1 MSTFR
6 LKTKITLGV
15 LFLYIMLLVV
25 SILGYYYL
33 NRLNEKAK
41 FILKDNY
48 ESLEYSKNMLVALE
62 DLPAHRAAAM
72 QTFSV
77 NLRKQQAN
85 VTERGEKDA
94 TEAVARIFELFKKD
108 STIEIGA
115 IKKNIYT
122 IMDLNM
128 AAIVGKNERV
138 KKTADNALLYIAIIS
153 GLCFVLGFT
162 FVYNFPG
169 YIANPIDA
177 LTQGIKDIANK
188 QYGKRLYFKSGDE
201 FGDLAAAF
209 NTMAQRLDE
218 YEHSNLARI
227 VFEKQRAEAVISSL
241 KDATIGFDVNN
252 VILFANTPAL
262 QLLNIPEKDLIGQPA
277 EEIAKRNDLLRF
289 LVNTKEN
296 APLKIVVDGKECFFT
311 RETTD
316 IRHEEKRIGYVVILR
331 NITTFKEQD
340 IAKTHFIA
348 TISHELKTPLAASD
362 FSIKLLEDER
372 TGVLSTEQK
381 ELLDSLK
388 QDNRRM
394 IKIVSELL
402 DLSQVESGN
411 IQLQPQPVT
420 AMNIVQYAMDTVQ
433 KQAAQREKEEEL
445 VFRGLQ
451 YVHAIGL
458 FQRKFA
464 NAYPPNI
471 DVLVDQRFLRKK
483 FKDPITNDD
492 FVPILAG
499 QGVPGSPQ
507 APGGQRGIGGPGGS
521 STPGGQNQPASS
533 TQPGGGRAGGP
544 PISAGSTG
552 QTSGGIQGVTSKSKD
567 QSIRLYNGRGHYNE
581 WAFVYIQQ
589 QQAGGGAAGTAAP
602 GPGGQR
608 GQPGQNQPPGPF
620 PGGNQPGRGGRG
632 GTPGAPNFPG
642 RGNNGGLGTFGGGGV
657 TPVQPPSPPRGRF

>member
-62 DLPAHRAAAM
+62 DLPKHRAAAM
-72 QTFSV
+72 AVFSD
-77 NLRKQQAN
+77 NLKKQQAN

-94 TEAVARIFELFKKD
+94 TAEVTRIFELLGKD
-108 STIEIGA
+108 TTTEVSA
-115 IKKNIYT
+115 IKKSIYT

-128 AAIVGKNERV
+128 AAIVGKNEKV
-138 KKTADNALLYIAIIS
+138 KKTADNALMYIAIIS
-153 GLCFVLGFT
+153 GVCFLLGFT

-169 YIANPIDA
+169 YIANPIHA
-177 LTQGIKDIANK
+177 LTEGIKGIANK
-188 QYGKRLYFKSGDE
+188 QYSKRLYFTSGDE
-201 FGDLAAAF
+201 FGDLATAF
-209 NTMAQRLDE
+209 NTMAQRLDD

-227 VFEKQRAEAVISSL
+227 MFEKQRAEAVIGSL

-252 VILFANTPAL
+252 IILFANSPAL
-262 QLLNIPEKDLIGQPA
+262 QLLNIPEGELIGQPA
-277 EEIAKRNDLLRF
+277 EVVAKRNDLLRF
-289 LVNTKEN
+289 LVSTQEN

-316 IRHEEKRIGYVVILR
+316 IQHEDKRIGYVVILR

-372 TGVLSTEQK
+372 TGTLSTEQK
-381 ELLDSLK
+381 ELVDSLK

-411 IQLQPQPVT
+411 IQLKPQPV
-420 AMNIVQYAMDTVQ
+420 AAVNIVQYAMDTVQ
-433 KQAAQREKEEEL
+433 KQAAQREVTIRTSVPDSVPMVLADVEKT
-445 VFRGLQ
+445 
-451 YVHAIGL
+451 AW
-458 FQRKFA
+458 
-464 NAYPPNI
+464 
-471 DVLVDQRFLRKK
+471 VLVNLLTNAIRYSAHGAAIDLQITATGTEMVSFVVQDYGNGIPAAFRSKIFERF
-483 FKDPITNDD
+483 FQ
-492 FVPILAG
+492 VPSMKGHKGSGLGLA
-499 QGVPGSPQ
+499 
-507 APGGQRGIGGPGGS
+507 
-521 STPGGQNQPASS
+521 
-533 TQPGGGRAGGP
+533 
-544 PISAGSTG
+544 ISKEFIEA
-552 QTSGGIQGVTSKSKD
+552 QGGIIGVESEEGKGS
-567 QSIRLYNGRGHYNE
+567 
-581 WAFVYIQQ
+581 
-589 QQAGGGAAGTAAP
+589 
-602 GPGGQR
+602 
-608 GQPGQNQPPGPF
+608 
-620 PGGNQPGRGGRG
+620 
-632 GTPGAPNFPG
+632 
-642 RGNNGGLGTFGGGGV
+642 
-657 TPVQPPSPPRGRF
+657 RFYFTLPEALAQH

>member
-25 SILGYYYL
+25 SVLGYYYL

-72 QTFSV
+72 QTFSD
-77 NLRKQQAN
+77 NLKKQQAN

-94 TEAVARIFELFKKD
+94 TAAVARIFELLQKD
-108 STIEIGA
+108 STVEISA

-128 AAIVGKNERV
+128 MAIVGKNEKV

-201 FGDLAAAF
+201 FGDLATAF

-262 QLLNIPEKDLIGQPA
+262 QLLNMPEKDLIGQAA
-277 EEIAKRNDLLRF
+277 EEISKRNDLLRF
-289 LVNTKEN
+289 LVNTNEN

-316 IRHEEKRIGYVVILR
+316 IRYEEKRIGYVVILR

-372 TGVLSTEQK
+372 TGMLSAEQK
-381 ELLDSLK
+381 ELVDSLK

-420 AMNIVQYAMDTVQ
+420 AMSIVQYAMDTVQ
-433 KQAAQREKEEEL
+433 KQAAQREITIRTQVPDTLPKVLADVEKT
-445 VFRGLQ
+445 
-451 YVHAIGL
+451 AW
-458 FQRKFA
+458 
-464 NAYPPNI
+464 
-471 DVLVDQRFLRKK
+471 VLVNLLTNAIRYSAHGAAIDLVVTSTGTEMLSFVVQDYGKGIPEAFRSKIFERF
-483 FKDPITNDD
+483 FQ
-492 FVPILAG
+492 VPGMKG
-499 QGVPGSPQ
+499 QGNGLGL
-507 APGGQRGIGGPGGS
+507 A
-521 STPGGQNQPASS
+521 
-533 TQPGGGRAGGP
+533 
-544 PISAGSTG
+544 ISKEFIEA
-552 QTSGGIQGVTSKSKD
+552 QGGIIGVNSEEGKGSQFYFT
-567 QSIRLYNGRGHYNE
+567 LPE
-581 WAFVYIQQ
+581 A
-589 QQAGGGAAGTAAP
+589 
-602 GPGGQR
+602 
-608 GQPGQNQPPGPF
+608 
-620 PGGNQPGRGGRG
+620 
-632 GTPGAPNFPG
+632 
-642 RGNNGGLGTFGGGGV
+642 
-657 TPVQPPSPPRGRF
+657 

>member
-1 MSTFR
+1 MSKFR

-62 DLPAHRAAAM
+62 DLPQHRAAAM
-72 QTFSV
+72 EVFSA

-85 VTERGEKDA
+85 VTERGEMAA
-94 TEAVARIFELFKKD
+94 TAEVSRIFELLRKD
-108 STIEIGA
+108 STADISD
-115 IKKNIYT
+115 IKKSIYT

-128 AAIVGKNERV
+128 AAIVGKNELV

-153 GLCFVLGFT
+153 GVCFLLGFT

-169 YIANPIDA
+169 YIANPIHE
-177 LTQGIKDIANK
+177 LTEGIKGIANK

-201 FGDLAAAF
+201 FGELATAF
-209 NTMAQRLDE
+209 NVMAQRLDE

-227 VFEKQRAEAVISSL
+227 MFEKQRAEAVISSL
-241 KDATIGFDVNN
+241 KDATIGFDNN
-252 VILFANTPAL
+252 NIILFANAQAL
-262 QLLNIPEKDLIGQPA
+262 QLLSMTEKDVIGQPA
-277 EEIAKRNDLLRF
+277 EAASKRNDLLRY
-289 LVNTKEN
+289 LINTQEN

-311 RETTD
+311 RETID
-316 IRHEEKRIGYVVILR
+316 IQHEEKRIGYVVILR

-372 TGVLSTEQK
+372 TGALSAEQR
-381 ELLDSLK
+381 ELVDSLK

-420 AMNIVQYAMDTVQ
+420 ALSIVQYAMDTVRQ
-433 KQAAQREKEEEL
+433 QAAQRE
-445 VFRGLQ
+445 V
-451 YVHAIGL
+451 AIHTSVPDNL
-458 FQRKFA
+458 PRVLADVEKTA
-464 NAYPPNI
+464 W
-471 DVLVDQRFLRKK
+471 VLVNLLTNAIRYSEHGAVIDLAVSPAGIEMVSFVVQDYGKGIPAAFRDKIFERF
-483 FKDPITNDD
+483 F
-492 FVPILAG
+492 
-499 QGVPGSPQ
+499 QVPGMKGHQ
-507 APGGQRGIGGPGGS
+507 GS
-521 STPGGQNQPASS
+521 
-533 TQPGGGRAGGP
+533 
-544 PISAGSTG
+544 
-552 QTSGGIQGVTSKSKD
+552 
-567 QSIRLYNGRGHYNE
+567 
-581 WAFVYIQQ
+581 
-589 QQAGGGAAGTAAP
+589 
-602 GPGGQR
+602 
-608 GQPGQNQPPGPF
+608 
-620 PGGNQPGRGGRG
+620 
-632 GTPGAPNFPG
+632 
-642 RGNNGGLGTFGGGGV
+642 GLGLAISKEFIEAQGGV
-657 TPVQPPSPPRGRF
+657 IGVESSEGKGSRFYFTLPEAPDQH

>member
-62 DLPAHRAAAM
+62 DMPEHRAAAM
-72 QTFSV
+72 VVFSD

-85 VTERGEKDA
+85 VTERGEKNA
-94 TEAVARIFELFKKD
+94 TAEVTRIFELLRKD
-108 STIEIGA
+108 TTTNVVA
-115 IKKNIYT
+115 IKKSIYT

-128 AAIVGKNERV
+128 AAIVGKNEKV
-138 KKTADNALLYIAIIS
+138 KKTADNALMYIAIIS
-153 GLCFVLGFT
+153 GVCFLLGFT

-169 YIANPIDA
+169 YIANPIHA
-177 LTQGIKDIANK
+177 LTEGIKGIANK
-188 QYGKRLYFKSGDE
+188 QYSKRLYFTSGDE
-201 FGDLAAAF
+201 FGELATAF

-227 VFEKQRAEAVISSL
+227 MFEKQRAEAVIGSL

-252 VILFANTPAL
+252 IILFANTPAL
-262 QLLNIPEKDLIGQPA
+262 QLLNMPERDLIGQPA
-277 EEIAKRNDLLRF
+277 AEVSKRNDLLRF
-289 LVNTKEN
+289 LVSNSEN
-296 APLKIVVDGKECFFT
+296 APLKIVVEGKECFFT

-316 IRHEEKRIGYVVILR
+316 IQHEEHRIGYVVILR

-372 TGVLSTEQK
+372 TGTLSTEQK

-420 AMNIVQYAMDTVQ
+420 ALNIVQYAMDTVQ
-433 KQAAQREKEEEL
+433 KQAAQREVSIRTDVPDSLPKVLADVEKTAWVL
-445 VFRGLQ
+445 VNLLTNAIRYSAHGAAIDLVVTTTGTDMVSFVVQDYGKGIPAAFRGR
-451 YVHAIGL
+451 IFERF
-458 FQRKFA
+458 FQ
-464 NAYPPNI
+464 
-471 DVLVDQRFLRKK
+471 
-483 FKDPITNDD
+483 
-492 FVPILAG
+492 
-499 QGVPGSPQ
+499 VPGMK
-507 APGGQRGIGGPGGS
+507 GHKGS
-521 STPGGQNQPASS
+521 GLGLA
-533 TQPGGGRAGGP
+533 
-544 PISAGSTG
+544 ISKEFIEA
-552 QTSGGIQGVTSKSKD
+552 QGGIIGVDSEEGKGSRFYFT
-567 QSIRLYNGRGHYNE
+567 LPE
-581 WAFVYIQQ
+581 
-589 QQAGGGAAGTAAP
+589 AA
-602 GPGGQR
+602 
-608 GQPGQNQPPGPF
+608 
-620 PGGNQPGRGGRG
+620 
-632 GTPGAPNFPG
+632 
-642 RGNNGGLGTFGGGGV
+642 
-657 TPVQPPSPPRGRF
+657 VQH

>member
-25 SILGYYYL
+25 SVLGYYYL

-72 QTFSV
+72 QTFSD
-77 NLRKQQAN
+77 NLKKQQAN

-94 TEAVARIFELFKKD
+94 TAAVARIFELLQKD
-108 STIEIGA
+108 STVEISA

-128 AAIVGKNERV
+128 MAIVGKNEKV

-177 LTQGIKDIANK
+177 LTQGIKDIANR

-201 FGDLAAAF
+201 FGDLATAF

-262 QLLNIPEKDLIGQPA
+262 QLLNMPEKDLIGQAA
-277 EEIAKRNDLLRF
+277 EEISKRNDLLRF
-289 LVNTKEN
+289 LVNTNEN

-316 IRHEEKRIGYVVILR
+316 IRYEEKRIGYVVILR

-372 TGVLSTEQK
+372 TGVLSAEQK
-381 ELLDSLK
+381 ELVDSLK

-420 AMNIVQYAMDTVQ
+420 AMSIVQYAMDTVQ
-433 KQAAQREKEEEL
+433 KQAAQREITIRTQVPDTLPKVLADVEKT
-445 VFRGLQ
+445 
-451 YVHAIGL
+451 AW
-458 FQRKFA
+458 
-464 NAYPPNI
+464 
-471 DVLVDQRFLRKK
+471 VLVNLLTNAIRYSAHGAAIDLVVTSTGTEMLSFVVQDYGKGIPEAFRSKIFERF
-483 FKDPITNDD
+483 FQ
-492 FVPILAG
+492 VPGMKG
-499 QGVPGSPQ
+499 QGNGLGL
-507 APGGQRGIGGPGGS
+507 A
-521 STPGGQNQPASS
+521 
-533 TQPGGGRAGGP
+533 
-544 PISAGSTG
+544 ISKEFIEA
-552 QTSGGIQGVTSKSKD
+552 QGGIIGVNSEEGKGSQFYFT
-567 QSIRLYNGRGHYNE
+567 LPE
-581 WAFVYIQQ
+581 A
-589 QQAGGGAAGTAAP
+589 
-602 GPGGQR
+602 
-608 GQPGQNQPPGPF
+608 
-620 PGGNQPGRGGRG
+620 
-632 GTPGAPNFPG
+632 
-642 RGNNGGLGTFGGGGV
+642 
-657 TPVQPPSPPRGRF
+657 

>member
-62 DLPAHRAAAM
+62 DLPVHRAAAM
-72 QTFSV
+72 QTFSL
-77 NLRKQQAN
+77 NLSKQQAN

-94 TEAVARIFELFKKD
+94 TEAVTRIFELLKKD
-108 STIEIGA
+108 STVEIGA

-122 IMDLNM
+122 IMDVNM
-128 AAIVGKNERV
+128 AAIVGKNEKV

-169 YIANPIDA
+169 YVANPIAA

-262 QLLNIPEKDLIGQPA
+262 QLLNMPEKDLIGQAA
-277 EEIAKRNDLLRF
+277 EEISKRNDLLRF
-289 LVNTKEN
+289 LVSTNEN

-372 TGVLSTEQK
+372 TGVLSPEQK

-433 KQAAQREKEEEL
+433 KQAAQREITIRIQVPDTLPKVLADVEKT
-445 VFRGLQ
+445 
-451 YVHAIGL
+451 AW
-458 FQRKFA
+458 
-464 NAYPPNI
+464 
-471 DVLVDQRFLRKK
+471 VLVNLLTNAIRYSTHGADIDLVVTPTGTEMLSFAVQDYGKGIPEAFRSKIFERF
-483 FKDPITNDD
+483 FQ
-492 FVPILAG
+492 VPGMKG
-499 QGVPGSPQ
+499 QGNGLGL
-507 APGGQRGIGGPGGS
+507 A
-521 STPGGQNQPASS
+521 
-533 TQPGGGRAGGP
+533 
-544 PISAGSTG
+544 ISKEFIEA
-552 QTSGGIQGVTSKSKD
+552 QGGIIGVNSEEGKGS
-567 QSIRLYNGRGHYNE
+567 
-581 WAFVYIQQ
+581 
-589 QQAGGGAAGTAAP
+589 
-602 GPGGQR
+602 
-608 GQPGQNQPPGPF
+608 
-620 PGGNQPGRGGRG
+620 
-632 GTPGAPNFPG
+632 
-642 RGNNGGLGTFGGGGV
+642 
-657 TPVQPPSPPRGRF
+657 RFYFTLPEA

>member
-1 MSTFR
+1 
-6 LKTKITLGV
+6 
-15 LFLYIMLLVV
+15 MLLVV

-48 ESLEYSKNMLVALE
+48 ESLEYAKNMLAALE

-72 QTFSV
+72 QTFSL
-77 NLRKQQAN
+77 NLKKQQAN

-94 TEAVARIFELFKKD
+94 TAAVTRIFELLQKD
-108 STIEIGA
+108 STVEISA
-115 IKKNIYT
+115 IKRNIYT
-122 IMDLNM
+122 IMDVNM
-128 AAIVGKNERV
+128 AAIVGKNEKV

-169 YIANPIDA
+169 YIANPIGA

-201 FGDLAAAF
+201 FGDLATAF

-262 QLLNIPEKDLIGQPA
+262 QLLNMQEKDLIGQAA
-277 EEIAKRNDLLRF
+277 EEISKRNDLLRF
-289 LVNTKEN
+289 LVNTSEN

-372 TGVLSTEQK
+372 TGMLSDEQK

-411 IQLQPQPVT
+411 IQLQPQPVA
-420 AMNIVQYAMDTVQ
+420 AMNIVQYAMDTVR
-433 KQAAQREKEEEL
+433 KQAAQREITIRTQVPDTLPKVLADVEKTAWVL
-445 VFRGLQ
+445 VNLLTNAIRYSAHGAAIDLAVTSTGTEMLSFVVQDYGKGIPEAFRGK
-451 YVHAIGL
+451 IFERF
-458 FQRKFA
+458 FQ
-464 NAYPPNI
+464 
-471 DVLVDQRFLRKK
+471 
-483 FKDPITNDD
+483 
-492 FVPILAG
+492 VPGMKG
-499 QGVPGSPQ
+499 QGNGLGL
-507 APGGQRGIGGPGGS
+507 A
-521 STPGGQNQPASS
+521 
-533 TQPGGGRAGGP
+533 
-544 PISAGSTG
+544 ISKEFIEA
-552 QTSGGIQGVTSKSKD
+552 QGGIIGVNSEEGKGS
-567 QSIRLYNGRGHYNE
+567 
-581 WAFVYIQQ
+581 
-589 QQAGGGAAGTAAP
+589 
-602 GPGGQR
+602 
-608 GQPGQNQPPGPF
+608 
-620 PGGNQPGRGGRG
+620 
-632 GTPGAPNFPG
+632 
-642 RGNNGGLGTFGGGGV
+642 
-657 TPVQPPSPPRGRF
+657 RFYFTLPEA

>member
-1 MSTFR
+1 
-6 LKTKITLGV
+6 KTKITLGV

-72 QTFSV
+72 QAFSL
-77 NLRKQQAN
+77 NLSKQQAN

-94 TEAVARIFELFKKD
+94 TEAVTRIFELLQKD
-108 STIEIGA
+108 STVEISA

-122 IMDLNM
+122 IMDVNM
-128 AAIVGKNERV
+128 AAIVGKNEKV

-169 YIANPIDA
+169 YVANPIAA

-262 QLLNIPEKDLIGQPA
+262 QLLNMPEKDLIGQAA
-277 EEIAKRNDLLRF
+277 EEISKRNDLLRF
-289 LVNTKEN
+289 LVSTNEN

-372 TGVLSTEQK
+372 TGVLSPEQK

-433 KQAAQREKEEEL
+433 KQAAQREITIRTQVPDTLPRVLADVEKT
-445 VFRGLQ
+445 
-451 YVHAIGL
+451 AW
-458 FQRKFA
+458 
-464 NAYPPNI
+464 
-471 DVLVDQRFLRKK
+471 VLVNLLTNAIRYSTHGADIDLVVTPTGTEMLLFAVQDYGKGIPEAFRSKIFERF
-483 FKDPITNDD
+483 FQ
-492 FVPILAG
+492 VPGMKG
-499 QGVPGSPQ
+499 QGNGLGL
-507 APGGQRGIGGPGGS
+507 A
-521 STPGGQNQPASS
+521 
-533 TQPGGGRAGGP
+533 
-544 PISAGSTG
+544 ISKEFIEA
-552 QTSGGIQGVTSKSKD
+552 QGGIIGVNSEEGKGS
-567 QSIRLYNGRGHYNE
+567 
-581 WAFVYIQQ
+581 
-589 QQAGGGAAGTAAP
+589 
-602 GPGGQR
+602 
-608 GQPGQNQPPGPF
+608 
-620 PGGNQPGRGGRG
+620 
-632 GTPGAPNFPG
+632 
-642 RGNNGGLGTFGGGGV
+642 
-657 TPVQPPSPPRGRF
+657 RFYFTLPEA

>member
-62 DLPAHRAAAM
+62 DLPSHRAAAM
-72 QTFSV
+72 QTFSI
-77 NLRKQQAN
+77 NLQKQQAN

-94 TEAVARIFELFKKD
+94 TAAVARIFELLQKD
-108 STIEIGA
+108 STVDVSA

-128 AAIVGKNERV
+128 AAIVGKNEKV
-138 KKTADNALLYIAIIS
+138 KKTADNALLYIAVIS

-177 LTQGIKDIANK
+177 LTEGIKGIANK
-188 QYGKRLYFKSGDE
+188 QYSKRLYFKSGDE
-201 FGDLAAAF
+201 FGDLATAF
-209 NTMAQRLDE
+209 NIMAQRLDE

-227 VFEKQRAEAVISSL
+227 MFEKQRAEAVISSL

-252 VILFANTPAL
+252 IILFANTPAL
-262 QLLNIPEKDLIGQPA
+262 QLLNIPEKELIGQPA
-277 EEIAKRNDLLRF
+277 GELSKRNDLLRF
-289 LVNTKEN
+289 LINTSEN

-316 IRHEEKRIGYVVILR
+316 IQHEEKRIGYVVILR
-331 NITTFKEQD
+331 NITSFKEQD

-372 TGVLSTEQK
+372 TGALSTEQK
-381 ELLDSLK
+381 ELVDSLK

-411 IQLQPQPVT
+411 IQLQPQPVPPQK
-420 AMNIVQYAMDTVQ
+420 IVQYAMDTVQ
-433 KQAAQREKEEEL
+433 KQASQREITIRTQVPDTLPNVLADVEKTAWVL
-445 VFRGLQ
+445 VNLLTNAIRYSTHGAAIDLTVTPTGTEMLSFVVQDYGKGIPEAFRGK
-451 YVHAIGL
+451 IFERF
-458 FQRKFA
+458 FQ
-464 NAYPPNI
+464 
-471 DVLVDQRFLRKK
+471 
-483 FKDPITNDD
+483 
-492 FVPILAG
+492 VPGVKG
-499 QGVPGSPQ
+499 QGNGLGL
-507 APGGQRGIGGPGGS
+507 A
-521 STPGGQNQPASS
+521 
-533 TQPGGGRAGGP
+533 
-544 PISAGSTG
+544 ISKEFIEA
-552 QTSGGIQGVTSKSKD
+552 QGGIIGVNSEEGKGSQFYFT
-567 QSIRLYNGRGHYNE
+567 LPE
-581 WAFVYIQQ
+581 A
-589 QQAGGGAAGTAAP
+589 
-602 GPGGQR
+602 
-608 GQPGQNQPPGPF
+608 
-620 PGGNQPGRGGRG
+620 
-632 GTPGAPNFPG
+632 
-642 RGNNGGLGTFGGGGV
+642 
-657 TPVQPPSPPRGRF
+657 

>member
-25 SILGYYYL
+25 SVLGYYYL

-62 DLPAHRAAAM
+62 DLPDHRAAAM
-72 QTFSV
+72 QAFSL

-94 TEAVARIFELFKKD
+94 TEAVTRIFELLQKD
-108 STIEIGA
+108 STVEISA

-122 IMDLNM
+122 IMDVNM
-128 AAIVGKNERV
+128 AAIVGKNEKV

-169 YIANPIDA
+169 YIANPIAA

-188 QYGKRLYFKSGDE
+188 QYGKRLYFKSADE

-262 QLLNIPEKDLIGQPA
+262 QLLNIPEKDLIGQAA
-277 EEIAKRNDLLRF
+277 EEISKRNDLLRF
-289 LVNTKEN
+289 LVSTNEN

-372 TGVLSTEQK
+372 TGVLSPEQK

-433 KQAAQREKEEEL
+433 KQAAQREITIRTQVPDTLPKVLADVEKT
-445 VFRGLQ
+445 
-451 YVHAIGL
+451 AW
-458 FQRKFA
+458 
-464 NAYPPNI
+464 
-471 DVLVDQRFLRKK
+471 VLVNLLTNAIRYSTHGADIDLVVTPTGTEMLSFAVQDYGKGIPEAFRSKIFERF
-483 FKDPITNDD
+483 FQ
-492 FVPILAG
+492 VPGMKG
-499 QGVPGSPQ
+499 QGNGLGL
-507 APGGQRGIGGPGGS
+507 A
-521 STPGGQNQPASS
+521 
-533 TQPGGGRAGGP
+533 
-544 PISAGSTG
+544 ISKEFIEA
-552 QTSGGIQGVTSKSKD
+552 QGGIIGVDSEEGKGS
-567 QSIRLYNGRGHYNE
+567 
-581 WAFVYIQQ
+581 
-589 QQAGGGAAGTAAP
+589 
-602 GPGGQR
+602 
-608 GQPGQNQPPGPF
+608 
-620 PGGNQPGRGGRG
+620 
-632 GTPGAPNFPG
+632 
-642 RGNNGGLGTFGGGGV
+642 
-657 TPVQPPSPPRGRF
+657 RFYFTLPEA

>member
-62 DLPAHRAAAM
+62 DLPSHRASAM
-72 QTFSV
+72 QTFSI
-77 NLRKQQAN
+77 NLQKQQAN

-94 TEAVARIFELFKKD
+94 TAAVTRIFELLQKD
-108 STIEIGA
+108 STVEVSA

-128 AAIVGKNERV
+128 AAIVGKNEKV

-169 YIANPIDA
+169 YIANPIHA
-177 LTQGIKDIANK
+177 LTEGIKGIANK
-188 QYGKRLYFKSGDE
+188 QYSKRLYFKSGDE
-201 FGDLAAAF
+201 FGDLATAF
-209 NTMAQRLDE
+209 NIMAQRLDE

-227 VFEKQRAEAVISSL
+227 MFEKQRAEAVISSL

-252 VILFANTPAL
+252 IILFANTPAL
-262 QLLNIPEKDLIGQPA
+262 QLLNIPEKELIGQPA
-277 EEIAKRNDLLRF
+277 GELSRRNDLLRF
-289 LVNTKEN
+289 LINTSEN

-316 IRHEEKRIGYVVILR
+316 IQHEEKRIGYVVILR
-331 NITTFKEQD
+331 NITSFKEQD

-372 TGVLSTEQK
+372 TGTLSTEQK
-381 ELLDSLK
+381 ELVDSLK

-411 IQLQPQPVT
+411 IQLQPQPVP
-420 AMNIVQYAMDTVQ
+420 AQKIVQYAMDTVQ
-433 KQAAQREKEEEL
+433 KQAAQREIIIRTQVPETLPKVLADVEKTAWVL
-445 VFRGLQ
+445 VNLLTNAIRYSAHGATIDLTVTPTGTEMLSFVVQDYGKGIPEAFRGK
-451 YVHAIGL
+451 IFERF
-458 FQRKFA
+458 FQ
-464 NAYPPNI
+464 
-471 DVLVDQRFLRKK
+471 
-483 FKDPITNDD
+483 
-492 FVPILAG
+492 VPGMKG
-499 QGVPGSPQ
+499 QGNGLGL
-507 APGGQRGIGGPGGS
+507 A
-521 STPGGQNQPASS
+521 
-533 TQPGGGRAGGP
+533 
-544 PISAGSTG
+544 ISKEFIEA
-552 QTSGGIQGVTSKSKD
+552 QGGIIGVNSEEGKGSQFYFTLPEAS
-567 QSIRLYNGRGHYNE
+567 
-581 WAFVYIQQ
+581 
-589 QQAGGGAAGTAAP
+589 
-602 GPGGQR
+602 
-608 GQPGQNQPPGPF
+608 
-620 PGGNQPGRGGRG
+620 
-632 GTPGAPNFPG
+632 
-642 RGNNGGLGTFGGGGV
+642 
-657 TPVQPPSPPRGRF
+657 

>member
-48 ESLEYSKNMLVALE
+48 ESLEYAKNMLAALE

-72 QTFSV
+72 QTFSL
-77 NLRKQQAN
+77 NLKKQQAN

-94 TEAVARIFELFKKD
+94 TAAVTRIFELLQKD
-108 STIEIGA
+108 STVEISA
-115 IKKNIYT
+115 IKRNIYT
-122 IMDLNM
+122 IMDVNM
-128 AAIVGKNERV
+128 AAIVGKNEKV

-169 YIANPIDA
+169 YIANPIGA

-201 FGDLAAAF
+201 FGDLATAF

-262 QLLNIPEKDLIGQPA
+262 QLLNMQEKDLIGQAA
-277 EEIAKRNDLLRF
+277 EEISKRNDLLRF
-289 LVNTKEN
+289 LVNTSEN

-372 TGVLSTEQK
+372 TGMLSDEQK

-411 IQLQPQPVT
+411 IQLQPQPVA
-420 AMNIVQYAMDTVQ
+420 AMNIVQYAMDTVR
-433 KQAAQREKEEEL
+433 KQAAQREITIRTQVPDTLPKVLADVEKTAWVL
-445 VFRGLQ
+445 VNLLTNAIRYSAHGAAIDLAVTSTGTEMLSFVVQDYGKGIPEAFRGK
-451 YVHAIGL
+451 IFERF
-458 FQRKFA
+458 FQ
-464 NAYPPNI
+464 
-471 DVLVDQRFLRKK
+471 
-483 FKDPITNDD
+483 
-492 FVPILAG
+492 VPGMKG
-499 QGVPGSPQ
+499 QGNGLGL
-507 APGGQRGIGGPGGS
+507 A
-521 STPGGQNQPASS
+521 
-533 TQPGGGRAGGP
+533 
-544 PISAGSTG
+544 ISKEFIEA
-552 QTSGGIQGVTSKSKD
+552 QGGIIGVNSEEGKGS
-567 QSIRLYNGRGHYNE
+567 
-581 WAFVYIQQ
+581 
-589 QQAGGGAAGTAAP
+589 
-602 GPGGQR
+602 
-608 GQPGQNQPPGPF
+608 
-620 PGGNQPGRGGRG
+620 
-632 GTPGAPNFPG
+632 
-642 RGNNGGLGTFGGGGV
+642 
-657 TPVQPPSPPRGRF
+657 RFYFTLPEA

>member
-1 MSTFR
+1 MNTFR

-62 DLPAHRAAAM
+62 DLPVHRAAAT
-72 QTFSV
+72 QTFSD
-77 NLRKQQAN
+77 NLKKQQAN

-94 TEAVARIFELFKKD
+94 TAAVTRIFELLQKD
-108 STIEIGA
+108 STVETGA

-169 YIANPIDA
+169 YIANPIGA

-201 FGDLAAAF
+201 FGDLATAF

-277 EEIAKRNDLLRF
+277 EEISKRNDLLRF

-311 RETTD
+311 RETTN
-316 IRHEEKRIGYVVILR
+316 IRHEENRIGYVVILR

-372 TGVLSTEQK
+372 TGVLSAEQK
-381 ELLDSLK
+381 ELVDSLK

-420 AMNIVQYAMDTVQ
+420 AMSIVQYAMDTVQ
-433 KQAAQREKEEEL
+433 KQAAQREITIRTQVPDTLPKVLADVEKTAWVL
-445 VFRGLQ
+445 VNLLTNAIRYSAHGAAIKLTVTPTGTEMVSFVVQDYGKGIPEAFRGK
-451 YVHAIGL
+451 IFERF
-458 FQRKFA
+458 FQ
-464 NAYPPNI
+464 
-471 DVLVDQRFLRKK
+471 
-483 FKDPITNDD
+483 
-492 FVPILAG
+492 VPGMKG
-499 QGVPGSPQ
+499 QGNGLGL
-507 APGGQRGIGGPGGS
+507 A
-521 STPGGQNQPASS
+521 
-533 TQPGGGRAGGP
+533 
-544 PISAGSTG
+544 ISKEFIEA
-552 QTSGGIQGVTSKSKD
+552 QGGIIGVNSEEGKGSQFYFT
-567 QSIRLYNGRGHYNE
+567 LPE
-581 WAFVYIQQ
+581 A
-589 QQAGGGAAGTAAP
+589 
-602 GPGGQR
+602 
-608 GQPGQNQPPGPF
+608 
-620 PGGNQPGRGGRG
+620 
-632 GTPGAPNFPG
+632 
-642 RGNNGGLGTFGGGGV
+642 
-657 TPVQPPSPPRGRF
+657 

>member
-1 MSTFR
+1 MSKLR
-6 LKTKITLGV
+6 LKAKITLGV

-62 DLPAHRAAAM
+62 DLPVNRAAAL
-72 QTFSV
+72 QQFSV
-77 NLRKQQAN
+77 NLKKQQAN
-85 VTERGEKDA
+85 VTERGEMTA
-94 TEAVARIFELFKKD
+94 TTAVSHIFEQLRKD
-108 STIEIGA
+108 STANIAA
-115 IKKNIYT
+115 IKMSIYK

-128 AAIVGKNERV
+128 AAIVGKNELV

-153 GLCFVLGFT
+153 GVCFLLGFT

-169 YIANPIDA
+169 YIANPIHE
-177 LTQGIKDIANK
+177 LTEGIKGIANK
-188 QYGKRLYFKSGDE
+188 QYTKRLYFKSGDE
-201 FGDLAAAF
+201 FGELATAF

-241 KDATIGFDVNN
+241 KDATIGFDVKNT
-252 VILFANTPAL
+252 ILFANTQAL
-262 QLLNIPEKDLIGQPA
+262 QLLNMQEKDVVGRPA
-277 EEIAKRNDLLRF
+277 EEISRRNDLLRF
-289 LVNTKEN
+289 LINTQEN

-316 IRHEEKRIGYVVILR
+316 IQHEEQRIGYVVILR

-372 TGVLSTEQK
+372 TGQLSTEQK
-381 ELLDSLK
+381 ELIDSLK

-420 AMNIVQYAMDTVQ
+420 ALNIVQYAMDTVQ
-433 KQAAQREKEEEL
+433 KQAAQ
-445 VFRGLQ
+445 
-451 YVHAIGL
+451 
-458 FQRKFA
+458 
-464 NAYPPNI
+464 
-471 DVLVDQRFLRKK
+471 
-483 FKDPITNDD
+483 
-492 FVPILAG
+492 
-499 QGVPGSPQ
+499 
-507 APGGQRGIGGPGGS
+507 
-521 STPGGQNQPASS
+521 
-533 TQPGGGRAGGP
+533 
-544 PISAGSTG
+544 
-552 QTSGGIQGVTSKSKD
+552 QGVTIHTDVPDTLPKVLADVEKTAWVLVNLLTNA
-567 QSIRLYNGRGHYNE
+567 IRYSGRGSTIELTVTPTGTEMVSFTVRDYGKGIPV
-581 WAFVYIQQ
+581 AFRDKIFERFFQV
-589 QQAGGGAAGTAAP
+589 P
-602 GPGGQR
+602 GMKGHKGS
-608 GQPGQNQPPGPF
+608 
-620 PGGNQPGRGGRG
+620 
-632 GTPGAPNFPG
+632 
-642 RGNNGGLGTFGGGGV
+642 GLGLAISKEFIEAQGGIIGV
-657 TPVQPPSPPRGRF
+657 DSEEEKGSRFYFTLPEA

>member
-6 LKTKITLGV
+6 IKTKITLGV

-72 QTFSV
+72 QTFSL
-77 NLRKQQAN
+77 NLSRQQAN

-94 TEAVARIFELFKKD
+94 TAAVARIFVLLQKD
-108 STIEIGA
+108 STVDVSA

-128 AAIVGKNERV
+128 AAIVGKNEKV

-169 YIANPIDA
+169 YIANPIHA
-177 LTQGIKDIANK
+177 LTEGIKGIANK
-188 QYGKRLYFKSGDE
+188 QYSKRLYFKTGDE
-201 FGDLAAAF
+201 FGDLATAF

-227 VFEKQRAEAVISSL
+227 MFEKQRAEAVISSL

-252 VILFANTPAL
+252 IILFANTPAL
-262 QLLNIPEKDLIGQPA
+262 QLLNIPEKELIGQA
-277 EEIAKRNDLLRF
+277 AGDISKRNDLLRF
-289 LVNTKEN
+289 LINTAET

-316 IRHEEKRIGYVVILR
+316 IKHEEKRIGYVVILR

-372 TGVLSTEQK
+372 TGTLSTEQK
-381 ELLDSLK
+381 ELVDSLK

-411 IQLQPQPVT
+411 IQLQPQPV
-420 AMNIVQYAMDTVQ
+420 AALNIVQYAMDTVQ
-433 KQAAQREKEEEL
+433 KQAAQREINIRTQVSDTLPKVLADVEKTAWVL
-445 VFRGLQ
+445 VNLLTNAIRYSAHGSAIDLTVTPTGTEMLSFVVQDYGKGIPEAFRGK
-451 YVHAIGL
+451 IFERF
-458 FQRKFA
+458 FQ
-464 NAYPPNI
+464 
-471 DVLVDQRFLRKK
+471 
-483 FKDPITNDD
+483 
-492 FVPILAG
+492 VPGMKG
-499 QGVPGSPQ
+499 QGNGLGL
-507 APGGQRGIGGPGGS
+507 A
-521 STPGGQNQPASS
+521 
-533 TQPGGGRAGGP
+533 
-544 PISAGSTG
+544 ISKEFIEA
-552 QTSGGIQGVTSKSKD
+552 QGGIIGVNSEEGKGSQFYFT
-567 QSIRLYNGRGHYNE
+567 LPE
-581 WAFVYIQQ
+581 A
-589 QQAGGGAAGTAAP
+589 
-602 GPGGQR
+602 
-608 GQPGQNQPPGPF
+608 
-620 PGGNQPGRGGRG
+620 
-632 GTPGAPNFPG
+632 
-642 RGNNGGLGTFGGGGV
+642 
-657 TPVQPPSPPRGRF
+657 

>member
-1 MSTFR
+1 MSKFR

-62 DLPAHRAAAM
+62 DLPQHRTAAM
-72 QTFSV
+72 EMFSA

-85 VTERGEKDA
+85 VTERGEMAA
-94 TEAVARIFELFKKD
+94 TAEVSRIFELLRKD
-108 STIEIGA
+108 STADISD
-115 IKKNIYT
+115 IKKSIYT

-128 AAIVGKNERV
+128 TAIVGKNELV

-153 GLCFVLGFT
+153 GVCFLLGFT

-169 YIANPIDA
+169 YIANPIHE
-177 LTQGIKDIANK
+177 LTEGIKGIANK

-201 FGDLAAAF
+201 FGELATAF
-209 NTMAQRLDE
+209 NVMAQRLDE

-227 VFEKQRAEAVISSL
+227 MFEKQRAEAVISSL
-241 KDATIGFDVNN
+241 KDATIGFDNN
-252 VILFANTPAL
+252 NIILFANTQAL
-262 QLLNIPEKDLIGQPA
+262 QLLSMPEKDVIGQAA
-277 EEIAKRNDLLRF
+277 EAISKRNDLLRY
-289 LVNTKEN
+289 LINTQEN

-311 RETTD
+311 RETID
-316 IRHEEKRIGYVVILR
+316 IQHEEKRIGYVVILR

-372 TGVLSTEQK
+372 TGALSTEQR
-381 ELLDSLK
+381 ELVDSLK

-420 AMNIVQYAMDTVQ
+420 ALSIVQYAMDTVRQ
-433 KQAAQREKEEEL
+433 QAAQRE
-445 VFRGLQ
+445 V
-451 YVHAIGL
+451 AIHTAVPDNL
-458 FQRKFA
+458 PRVLADVEKTA
-464 NAYPPNI
+464 W
-471 DVLVDQRFLRKK
+471 VLVNLLTNAIRYSEHGAVIDLVVSPTGIEMVSFVVQDYGKGIPAAFRDKIFERF
-483 FKDPITNDD
+483 F
-492 FVPILAG
+492 
-499 QGVPGSPQ
+499 QVPGM
-507 APGGQRGIGGPGGS
+507 
-521 STPGGQNQPASS
+521 
-533 TQPGGGRAGGP
+533 
-544 PISAGSTG
+544 
-552 QTSGGIQGVTSKSKD
+552 K
-567 QSIRLYNGRGHYNE
+567 
-581 WAFVYIQQ
+581 
-589 QQAGGGAAGTAAP
+589 
-602 GPGGQR
+602 
-608 GQPGQNQPPGPF
+608 
-620 PGGNQPGRGGRG
+620 GNQGS
-632 GTPGAPNFPG
+632 
-642 RGNNGGLGTFGGGGV
+642 GLGLAISKEFIEAQGGV
-657 TPVQPPSPPRGRF
+657 IGVESNEGKGSRFYFTLPEAPDQH